1 MTYDNQITTIK
12 KQRKMLNIQRLA
24 GTRKLRSY
32 NLAEHSYFVGLM
44 FQEFADTF
52 EIEYT
57 ASTLGTVLKHDFMEV
72 FTADLPYPVKN
83 LNDVTKTAWCMIE
96 EQVVKSDFT
105 VGVTGLFSDKDI
117 CKYLSSEQ
125 LCLLK
130 WCDMLELVLFC
141 LEEKAMGNIGYDL
154 ISVLKT
160 CNEVLN
166 SEYFIKSYSWCKELM
181 KIYNRFISD
190 PQL

>member
-1 MTYDNQITTIK
+1 MTYDNQIDTIK

-24 GTRKLRSY
+24 GTRKIRSY

-57 ASTLGTVLKHDFMEV
+57 ARTLGTVLKHDFMEV

-83 LNDVTKTAWCMIE
+83 LNDVTKTAWDMIE
-96 EQVVKSDFT
+96 EQVVKSKE
-105 VGVTGLFSDKDI
+105 VIGVTDLFSDKDI
-117 CKYLSSEQ
+117 QKYLTPEQ

-154 ISVLKT
+154 ISVLET
-160 CNEVLN
+160 SNEVLS
-166 SEYFIKSYSWCKELM
+166 SEYFVKSYSWCKDM
-181 KIYNRFISD
+181 TNIYNRFISD
-190 PQL
+190 PRI